1 MSKITLESQL
11 FDIIKDKE
19 MAENIKCAK
28 IDMLVR
34 LGVDVNAMYG
44 AKSALMLAKEVK
56 EEKVA
61 EFLGNNGGK
70 NIFDEKEAKELGMEL
85 IEECDCEEVNEE
97 KVKELIGKG
106 ADIAAKDEYAETS
119 LIKASRKG
127 YSSVVKL
134 LLEKGADIEAKNN
147 DGRTSLILASENGHS
162 EIVKMLLEKGANIE
176 VMDEYKIT
184 SLIMASKEGNSKV
197 VKLLLEKGADIE
209 AKSSCGETSLM
220 WASHRGHG
228 VVVKLLLEKGANVDA
243 KSLSGKTALDWA
255 DSDKIKKML
264 NEAKNKNSF
273 FYKVKKGFGIGD

>member
-1 MSKITLESQL
+1 
-11 FDIIKDKE
+11 

-28 IDMLVR
+28 VDMLIK
-34 LGVDVNAMYG
+34 LGCNVNAMYG
-44 AKSALMLAKEVK
+44 AKSLLMLAKEVK

-70 NIFDEKEAKELGMEL
+70 NIFDEKEAKELGEEL

-134 LLEKGADIEAKNN
+134 LLEKGANIEAEN
-147 DGRTSLILASENGHS
+147 DNGDTSLMLASCKGHS
-162 EIVKMLLEKGANIE
+162 E
-176 VMDEYKIT
+176 
-184 SLIMASKEGNSKV
+184 V

-209 AKSSCGETSLM
+209 AKDN
-220 WASHRGHG
+220 R
-228 VVVKLLLEKGANVDA
+228 
-243 KSLSGKTALDWA
+243 GKTALDFA
-255 DSDKIKKML
+255 RNYKIREML
-264 NEAKNKNSF
+264 EDARNKNSF
-273 FYKVKKGFGIGD
+273 LYKIKRGFEMGD